1 MTSRLSTP
9 HAAAQRQA
17 PPSAGSAL
25 RCVVAGGSLVGLSAA
40 IALSQLGCTVTVAER
55 SPATAV
61 DGGGGLGVDVDLLR
75 RATGLTEPPVLHG
88 VDRDGTAWHLLH
100 SWLEEHAT
108 AIPAVTP
115 APGDGRGYRR
125 PLGRRRARCAGPVRA
140 TSPAPGHRARDDQRA
155 GNRRLPGPRREPGGT
170 LSRLA
175 ECRCRGR

>member
-9 HAAAQRQA
+9 HASAQREA
-17 PPSAGSAL
+17 PPSAGPAL

-108 AIPAVTP
+108 AIPAVTLLRETDVVTGVRSADAVPGALARYEQVRLRP
-115 APGDGRGYRR
+115 AIAHVTTSERETAAY
-125 PLGRRRARCAGPVRA
+125 LARAANQA
-140 TSPAPGHRARDDQRA
+140 AH
-155 GNRRLPGPRREPGGT
+155 
-170 LSRLA
+170 
-175 ECRCRGR
+175 